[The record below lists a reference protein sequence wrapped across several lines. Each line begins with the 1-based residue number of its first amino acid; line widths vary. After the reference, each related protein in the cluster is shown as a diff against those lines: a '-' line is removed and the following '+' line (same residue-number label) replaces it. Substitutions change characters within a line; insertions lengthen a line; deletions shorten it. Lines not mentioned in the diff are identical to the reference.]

1 MTKKEDGSKIIN
13 LAEKQ
18 KNKPSTADGSSDDEL
33 KELAEK
39 LVQMLKDDEDLN

>member
-1 MTKKEDGSKIIN
+1 MTKKEDSGKIIN

-18 KNKPSTADGSSDDEL
+18 KNKPSNIDDSNDDEL

>member
-1 MTKKEDGSKIIN
+1 MAKKEDSSKIIN

-18 KNKPSTADGSSDDEL
+18 KNKPSKVDDSSDSEL

-39 LVQMLKDDEDLN
+39 LVQMLRDDEDLN